1 MRRLVPF
8 AALFLLTCGPRKS
21 TEPVPVIVISV
32 DTLRSDHLPMYG
44 YHRVETPALDAF
56 RRDAVL
62 FQHAYSHSP
71 LTLPSH
77 TTLLTG
83 LLPGSHGVRDN
94 TGFRVQPA
102 TQTLATILH
111 GHGYA
116 TGGAVSAFVLRAAT
130 GISAGFDL
138 YDDRVDRGAGEK
150 SLGAV
155 QRPGEATAE
164 VARQWIA
171 AYATR
176 PFLFFLHLYE
186 PHAPYD
192 PPEPYRSRYPN
203 RYDGEVATSD
213 AIAGRF
219 LEFLKQQG
227 IYDRALIVIL
237 SDHGEGLG
245 DHGEEEHGIFLYREA
260 ISVPMLIKLP
270 GNKLAGETVANAAG
284 LVDVTPTLLN
294 ILGIAAP
301 PKLDGRP
308 LLSATAVLEN
318 APRPVYSE
326 TFYPRFH
333 FGWSDL
339 HSLIDGNDHLIDAP
353 HPELYDLA
361 SDPVEKNN
369 RIDADRRRYAALRN
383 ALVPFRREAAAP
395 GGINREEA
403 EKLAALGYIGSTV
416 AASSANLPD
425 PKDKVAVFRELQ
437 DAFRLFRQHD
447 DTHALAAIDRLIAK
461 EPGMVDLWDVR
472 SKLLVRLGRP
482 NEAIDA
488 TKEALR
494 RNPSATNLAADLAN
508 QLLLAGRYDEAA
520 KHAELAL
527 ASEPA
532 RAHEILSRLALL
544 RDDLATAEREGTLA
558 VAAAP
563 NDPNPALYTL
573 AQVARKKGASGEVV
587 RITGEILDRLKE
599 SGAPALPG
607 LHALRGDA
615 LARTGH
621 EPQAEQE
628 LREELRAHPADVSA
642 NRGLIVLL
650 ASQGR
655 TIEATQAIRDFATAA
670 PNPRTYAAIAETLKV
685 LGDEEGAR
693 YWRGRV
699 KGEE

>member
-1 MRRLVPF
+1 MRRLLPL
-8 AALFLLTCGPRKS
+8 AALLLLTCRPHEAA
-21 TEPVPVIVISV
+21 EPVPVIVISI

-44 YHRVETPALDAF
+44 YRGVETPALDAF

-102 TQTLATILH
+102 TQTLASILH
-111 GHGYA
+111 GRGYA

-130 GISAGFDL
+130 GINAGFDL
-138 YDDRVDRGAGEK
+138 YDDRVDRQSGEK

-164 VARQWIA
+164 VARQWIGAHA
-171 AYATR
+171 AR
-176 PFLFFLHLYE
+176 PFFFFLHLYE

-192 PPEPYRSRYPN
+192 PPEPYRSRYAN

-219 LEFLKQQG
+219 LAFLKQQG
-227 IYDRALIVIL
+227 IYDRALIVL
-237 SDHGEGLG
+237 VSDHGEGLG

-260 ISVPMLIKLP
+260 IAVPMLIKLP
-270 GNKLAGETVANAAG
+270 GNRLAGGTVANAAG
-284 LVDVTPTLLN
+284 LADVTPTLLN

-318 APRPVYSE
+318 VPRPVYSE

-339 HSLIDGNDHLIDAP
+339 HSVVDGNDHLIDAP
-353 HPELYDLA
+353 RPELYDLA
-361 SDPVEKNN
+361 ADPAEKNN
-369 RIDADRRRYAALRN
+369 RIEANRRRYAALRD
-383 ALVPFRREAAAP
+383 AVAPFRREAAAP
-395 GGINREEA
+395 GAIDREEA

-416 AASSANLPD
+416 AAGGGPLPD
-425 PKDKVAVFRELQ
+425 PKEKIAVFRELQ
-437 DAFRLFRQHD
+437 DAFRLFRKHD
-447 DTHALAAIDRLIAK
+447 DTNALAAIDRLIAK
-461 EPGMVDLWDVR
+461 EPEMVDLWDVR

-482 NEAIDA
+482 GEAIDA
-488 TKEALR
+488 SKEALR

-527 ASEPA
+527 RSEPA

-544 RDDLATAEREGTLA
+544 RDDLPTAEREGKLA
-558 VAAAP
+558 VGAAP

-573 AQVARKKGASGEVV
+573 AQVARKKGDFGEVV
-587 RITGEILDRLKE
+587 RITGDILARLNQ

-628 LREELRAHPADVSA
+628 LREELRVHPADVDG

-655 TIEATQAIRDFATAA
+655 TAEATQAIRAFAAAA
-670 PNPRTYAAIAETLKV
+670 PNARTYAAIAETLKV

-693 YWRGRV
+693 YWRGRR
-699 KGEE
+699 